1 MFSLATSR
9 IGEKSISNPLYK
21 RFKERSRP
29 ESKLF
34 ICTAAIRPID
44 TPTKVAAVPIHIPV
58 YKKDFVMVW
67 GLTPT
72 LLSMAISGSFS
83 ITNIII
89 DEEIFTEATS
99 TIRAITKINRFRV
112 VRKLSSIGRSR
123 LYQVYT
129 YQSFDN
135 SFINV

>member
-1 MFSLATSR
+1 MFSLSTFP
-9 IGEKSISNPLYK
+9 IGEKSSSTPLYM
-21 RFKERSRP
+21 RFKELSKP

-34 ICTAAIRPID
+34 IFTAAIRPIE
-44 TPTKVAAVPIHIPV
+44 TPTTVAAVPIHIPV
-58 YKKDFVMVW
+58 YKNDFVMVW

-83 ITNIII
+83 ITNMIME
-89 DEEIFTEATS
+89 EEIFTEATS